1 VLEQLLGV
9 MFKTPYTGTIWL
21 MLLVNVVLAMF
32 TYWYDSVTFVLMLDG
47 VKEKVPF
54 TVEVPDV

>member
-1 VLEQLLGV
+1 